1 MRYQGSHSMEKLADS
16 PWEVFDAWYAE
27 AVQQGDPFPEAMT
40 LATATRDGRPSARIV
55 LYKGTVDGGLTFFTN
70 FESQKGIELGENP
83 RACALFHW
91 ARLWRQARVE
101 GSVVRLD
108 PEACDRYFH
117 SRPRESQ
124 LGAWAS
130 PQSRVV
136 ESRAVLDD
144 GFERAVKRFEG
155 KPVDRPPYW
164 GGYRLIPELFEFWIG
179 RDHRLHD
186 RFRYDRD
193 ATGAWRQVRLAP

>member
-1 MRYQGSHSMEKLADS
+1 MELTAQS
-16 PWEVFDAWYAE
+16 PWEVFDAWYQE
-27 AVQQGDPFPEAMT
+27 AVRQGDPFPEAMT
-40 LATATRDGRPSARIV
+40 LATATLGGRPSARIV
-55 LYKGTVDGGLTFFTN
+55 LYKGTIDGALAFFTN
-70 FESQKGIELGENP
+70 CESQKAVELAENP
-83 RACALFHW
+83 RAAALFHW
-91 ARLWRQARVE
+91 PRLWRQARVE

-108 PEACDRYFH
+108 DEACDRYFQ

-130 PQSRVV
+130 QQSRTVA
-136 ESRAVLDD
+136 SREELDQA
-144 GFERAVKRFEG
+144 FERAAQRFDG

-193 ATGAWRQVRLAP
+193 GAGWRRVRLAP